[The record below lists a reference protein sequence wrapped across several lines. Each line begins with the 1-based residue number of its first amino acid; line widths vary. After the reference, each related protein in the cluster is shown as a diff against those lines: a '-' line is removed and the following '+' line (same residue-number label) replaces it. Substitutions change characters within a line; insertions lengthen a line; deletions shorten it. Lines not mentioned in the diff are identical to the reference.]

1 MAMRS
6 LEESIRPETLRALG
20 PEAKIDVI
28 RGLVRKQVR
37 EHPEGINASAVAEA
51 LDLSPN
57 TAKKHL
63 DYLVAT
69 REIYNRVYSQRNTV
83 YFPNERLSHPY
94 VQSLI
99 ELEDQTFRV
108 NLIEN
113 ERGSFVYIQ
122 ELQDT
127 PGFGMKVVG
136 GVIIRKDNLAKMV
149 EGVYEVIE
157 NEERE
162 KLV

>member
-1 MAMRS
+1 
-6 LEESIRPETLRALG
+6 
-20 PEAKIDVI
+20 
-28 RGLVRKQVR
+28 
-37 EHPEGINASAVAEA
+37 VAEA
-51 LDLSPN
+51 LGLSPN

-69 REIYNRVYSQRNTV
+69 REIYNRVYSQRNVV

-149 EGVYEVIE
+149 EGIYEVIE